1 MRTVAQIES
10 LLPELEFCTAD
21 ELEDQYLDFKQ
32 WMHRAVTKPFGLWF
46 TWRCAWPMAGWYGR
60 VRYC

>member
-21 ELEDQYLDFKQ
+21 ELEDQDLDFKQ
-32 WMHRAVTKPFGLWF
+32 WDA
-46 TWRCAWPMAGWYGR
+46 
-60 VRYC
+60 